1 MDLDHYMMLMENN
14 ADAIQEMVR
23 LVDSRQARWKP
34 NRASWSILEVINH
47 LYDEEREDFRAR
59 LDVMLNNPDQDLPRW
74 DPIAAVTERAYNDRE
89 ITDSVHMFIYERQD
103 SLRWLSELE
112 SPDWQRVYV
121 SPQLEM
127 TAGDMFA
134 AWVMHDFLHMRQILK
149 LQWFYNKQALDPH
162 RVDYAGTW

>member
-1 MDLDHYMMLMENN
+1 MDLDRYMTQMENN
-14 ADAIQEMVR
+14 ADVIQEMVR
-23 LVDSRQARWKP
+23 LVDNRQARWKP

-59 LDVMLNNPDQDLPRW
+59 LDIMLNNPDQDLPAW
-74 DPIAAVTERAYNDRE
+74 DPVAGVTERAYNERE
-89 ITDSVHMFIYERQD
+89 ITDSVNMFVYERQD
-103 SLRWLSELE
+103 SLRWLNELE
-112 SPDWQRVYV
+112 APDWDRVYK

-149 LQWFYNKQALDPH
+149 LQWFYNKQAFDPY